1 MCVRANGKAVQHT
14 YSKGEG
20 SVTHLYLIRHGEAV
34 SNVDRTAPT
43 AGMRG
48 DAGLTPLGRIQAER
62 LRDRLAATGEIA
74 ADVLIAS
81 TLRRARET
89 AEIIAPALGLPIEWD
104 DDVQDLRVGELGGIP
119 WAEVE
124 ATVPGFPLGP
134 YLRLAPGVE

>member
-1 MCVRANGKAVQHT
+1 MCVRASGKAVQHR

-62 LRDRLAATGEIA
+62 RRDRWAATGKIA
-74 ADVLIAS
+74 ARVLIAS
-81 TLRRARET
+81 TLRRAREPSG
-89 AEIIAPALGLPIEWD
+89 IMQPPPGLPHSS
-104 DDVQDLRVGELGGIP
+104 
-119 WAEVE
+119 
-124 ATVPGFPLGP
+124 
-134 YLRLAPGVE
+134 